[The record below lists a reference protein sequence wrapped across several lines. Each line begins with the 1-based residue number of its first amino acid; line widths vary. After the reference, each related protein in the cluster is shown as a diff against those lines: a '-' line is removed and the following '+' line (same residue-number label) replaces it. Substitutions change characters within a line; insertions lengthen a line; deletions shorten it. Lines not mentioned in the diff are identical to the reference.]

1 MNKALIAGL
10 LLAAAPLAALSAQN
24 WDATYAATTGGHLL
38 GNPAA
43 DTKLITFVS
52 YSCPH
57 CANFETQSEGPLRL
71 AYVQPGRV
79 SVEVRHVIRNPIDL
93 AAALA
98 AECGAEGKFW
108 GNHRAILRDQPRW
121 LGVASSAT
129 SAQQARWT
137 TGTVGARMRAIAS
150 DLDFYDIME
159 PRGYTVAQLD
169 QCLTDEAEARRIAES
184 ARADNT
190 RWSIPGTP
198 SFAINGTLVEGVHSW
213 SALQDRLDAAIR

>member
-10 LLAAAPLAALSAQN
+10 LLAVAPVAALSAQN

-38 GNPAA
+38 GNPEAG
-43 DTKLITFVS
+43 TKLIAFVS

-98 AECGAEGKFW
+98 AECGAESKFW
-108 GNHRAILRDQPRW
+108 ANHRAILRDQPRW
-121 LGVASSAT
+121 LGVASSAS

-137 TGTVGARMRAIAS
+137 AGTVGSRMRAIAS
-150 DLDFYDIME
+150 DLDFYQIME
-159 PRGYTVAQLD
+159 QRGYSATQLD
-169 QCLTDEAEARRIAES
+169 QCLNSETEARRIAES

-198 SFAINGTLVEGVHSW
+198 SFAINGTLQDGVHSW
-213 SALQDRLDAAIR
+213 SALQGRLDAAVR